1 MQQISANQESLFL
14 WLQRTL
20 DMIIPL
26 VVVMLLSLMNS
37 NMVHDRLIIAGL
49 LAGLAI
55 TSLAQMNGTYSEW
68 RGHSL
73 FASSR
78 KVLSSWILSWLLVVS
93 LAFVMKISESF
104 SREVWLLWLGI
115 TPLVLMLYRIAIR
128 ASLSLL
134 RKQGVGQRNVLILGG
149 GALGQQLASN
159 FDRFAWMG
167 FNVVGFLDDDIQK
180 KGKTVAHHTIF
191 DDINQTLRYADQYN
205 VSEVFICLPKS
216 AEWRIKEI
224 FNMLSDS
231 SLIVKYVPD
240 LFSFNLMHSH
250 IEVYQG
256 IPIIGVYDTPLSSRT
271 SRLIKRAEDIALSSL
286 ILFMISPIMLLIA
299 AGVKLSS
306 PGPIFYRQTRITEG
320 NKPFQMLKFRSM
332 PNDADKGGAVWG
344 NADKKTNTKFG
355 QFIRKT
361 SLDELPQFIN
371 VLKGEMSIVG
381 PRPERDVFV
390 EKFKHEIPRYM
401 QKHMVK
407 AGITGLAQVSGLRG
421 DTCLKTRIEY
431 DLRYIS
437 AWSLGMDIKIILQ
450 TIGKVF
456 KDSTAK

>member
-1 MQQISANQESLFL
+1 
-14 WLQRTL
+14 
-20 DMIIPL
+20 
-26 VVVMLLSLMNS
+26 MLLL
-37 NMVHDRLIIAGL
+37 
-49 LAGLAI
+49 
-55 TSLAQMNGTYSEW
+55 
-68 RGHSL
+68 
-73 FASSR
+73 
-78 KVLSSWILSWLLVVS
+78 
-93 LAFVMKISESF
+93 
-104 SREVWLLWLGI
+104 
-115 TPLVLMLYRIAIR
+115 
-128 ASLSLL
+128 
-134 RKQGVGQRNVLILGG
+134 
-149 GALGQQLASN
+149 
-159 FDRFAWMG
+159 
-167 FNVVGFLDDDIQK
+167 
-180 KGKTVAHHTIF
+180 
-191 DDINQTLRYADQYN
+191 
-205 VSEVFICLPKS
+205 
-216 AEWRIKEI
+216 
-224 FNMLSDS
+224 
-231 SLIVKYVPD
+231 
-240 LFSFNLMHSH
+240 
-250 IEVYQG
+250 
-256 IPIIGVYDTPLSSRT
+256 
-271 SRLIKRAEDIALSSL
+271 
-286 ILFMISPIMLLIA
+286 A

-332 PNDADKGGAVWG
+332 PVDADKGGAVWG

-421 DTCLKTRIEY
+421 DTCLKTRVEY